1 MRPKLLLIAS
11 LAMLSAAIQARDIHG
26 VKGYYNYT
34 AAQLQQDGI
43 MRAQSDNG
51 NKDPNWVPSVTFD
64 GDYVVNSL
72 GVADAAK
79 NTWRMT
85 NLFNYRAAEHNVKIT
100 KNYPVVG
107 FKFSVPKNVE
117 DDTWCGLTVEHWWK
131 SPYDGKNSLLSYKAG
146 LGLQGVSGNGR
157 VDWGVLWRG
166 HKVSKANTRAGL
178 MEGRDS
184 CKLAGDNNYRNWTSI
199 EKEGILYTYRSTGEI
214 STVKKDTSF
223 VFMRLPDSAPDREE
237 FVVFMNYYSIA
248 DTCTAE
254 AMPSKRLLD
263 RKDIE
268 SVGYHLMFTG
278 TSNVED
284 AFEAPTAYIKWM
296 KTYATLGEA
305 MSEITLANNYGDGTE
320 SVAKT
325 QLNYGLYYAEEALA
339 GFKYLNSEPDADDNP
354 AYKTYKA
361 AYEAANEVY
370 NSASATDA
378 DYANANSNLQAARVA
393 FNQQVDLP
401 SDLVYNYIKS
411 ATGDGAIIV
420 GNDDKTIGGTTG
432 KPLTIG
438 NTDAAQALSFV
449 ATGSVVNGQK
459 SYTLK
464 SATGAVMQASDG
476 TLLLVEGATG
486 SPFTFSKRDNEG
498 NSFDFHCGDYYY
510 YLDGDGQLA
519 KEKEITSD
527 VAADFEA
534 LSAYLF
540 TIEDAL
546 EDYQN
551 NASAD
556 EKSGLDLGW
565 EFNDAPE
572 EDPGTRGM
580 VDGVEKVMSE
590 NAETKMVNHWRMSR
604 WRNFSR
610 VNQETVK
617 NSNNTEATCLVL
629 SSAPT
634 YGNFD
639 GSETG
644 IVNDYANPAAMRLDH
659 GTENPFYVRDPNPRD
674 DAYAYNINAGVN
686 RYFAIKMTHVDA
698 EFGTM
703 TFLGTDNSV
712 SISIDNVTGKK
723 GDVLYWDLL
732 QNGFSVGKKTYT
744 SAFFSPTGFTK
755 ATTKMYIDWMRTY
768 ASISDIPEESFAE
781 DVASGITEV
790 ANDKD
795 TVKDGKYYNL
805 QGMEVSKPQKG
816 IYIQNGK
823 KIVVK

>member
-1 MRPKLLLIAS
+1 MKPKFLLLAS
-11 LAMLSAAIQARDIHG
+11 MALLSTAVQARDIHG

-34 AAQLQQDGI
+34 AAQLQQDGLC
-43 MRAQSDNG
+43 RVDGGTG
-51 NKDPNWVPSVTFD
+51 NKDKNWLPTINFAD
-64 GDYVVNSL
+64 GYMENVL
-72 GVADAAK
+72 GVGDAAK
-79 NTWRMT
+79 NWWRMT
-85 NLFNYRAAEHNVKIT
+85 TYLNYRAQDQNIKIT
-100 KNYPVVG
+100 KNYPVVAL
-107 FKFSVPKNVE
+107 KFSLPKNVNE
-117 DDTWCGLTVEHWWK
+117 EAINMTIEHWWK
-131 SPYDGKNSLLSYKAG
+131 NPYDGKYSTMTYKNGLGINGVSSNGRNEWATMWRGKKITNSKAG
-146 LGLQGVSGNGR
+146 LM
-157 VDWGVLWRG
+157 VD
-166 HKVSKANTRAGL
+166 
-178 MEGRDS
+178 RDS
-184 CKLAGDNNYRNWTSI
+184 CKMAGDNKYDKWLTNQD
-199 EKEGILYTYRSTGEI
+199 EGIAYMMRTGNYGTAA
-214 STVKKDTSF
+214 SKDTSA
-223 VFMRLPDSAPDREE
+223 VVMRLPETAPDKDE
-237 FVVFMNYYSIA
+237 FVLLLNYYSIA
-248 DTCTAE
+248 DTLTTE
-254 AMPSKRLLD
+254 AVKPSKRLLD
-263 RKDIE
+263 RTDIE
-268 SVGYHLMFTG
+268 SVGYHLMFFG
-278 TSNVED
+278 YSNIED
-284 AFEAPTAYIKWM
+284 AIEAPKAYVKWM
-296 KTYATLGEA
+296 KTYSSLKDA
-305 MSEITLANNYGDGTE
+305 MDQITLTNNYGDGTE

-339 GFKYLNSEPDADDNP
+339 GFKYLNSEPDADDDP
-354 AYKTYKA
+354 AYKAYKA
-361 AYEAANEVY
+361 AYEVANEVY

-378 DYANANSNLQAARVA
+378 DYANANSNLQEARVA
-393 FNQQVDLP
+393 FNKQVDLP
-401 SDLVYNYIKS
+401 CDLVYNYIKS
-411 ATGDGAIIV
+411 ATGQGAIIV
-420 GNDDKTIGGTTG
+420 GNDEVAIGGTTG

-438 NTDAAQALSFV
+438 SADAAQALSFV

-498 NSFDFHCGDYYY
+498 NAFDIHCGDYYY
-510 YLDGDGQLA
+510 YLNGEGQLA

-540 TIEDAL
+540 TVDDAL

-551 NASAD
+551 NAAAD
-556 EKSGLDLGW
+556 EKTGLDLGW
-565 EFNDAPE
+565 EFNDATE
-572 EDPGTRGM
+572 EDPGTRGLIE
-580 VDGVEKVMSE
+580 GVEKVMSE

-604 WRNFSR
+604 WRNYSR

-617 NSNNTEATCLVL
+617 NSDNTEATCLVL

-634 YGNFD
+634 YDNFD

-703 TFLGTDNSV
+703 TFLGTDNTV

-755 ATTKMYIDWMRTY
+755 TTTKMYIDWMRTY
-768 ASISDIPEESFAE
+768 ASIGDIPEESFAE
-781 DVASGITEV
+781 DVASGIAEV

>member
-1 MRPKLLLIAS
+1 MKPKLLLLAS
-11 LAMLSAAIQARDIHG
+11 MALLGTAVQARDIHG

-34 AAQLQQDGI
+34 ASQLQQDGI
-43 MRAQSDNG
+43 YKVEPNTG
-51 NKDPNWVPSVTFD
+51 NKDANWLPTVNFND
-64 GDYVVNSL
+64 GYVENVL
-72 GVADAAK
+72 GVGDVSR
-79 NTWRMT
+79 NWWRMT
-85 NLFNYRAAEHNVKIT
+85 SYLNRMASDQNLKIT
-100 KNYPVVG
+100 KNYPVVAM
-107 FKFSVPKNVE
+107 KFSVPKNVDE
-117 DDTWCGLTVEHWWK
+117 GTEAIFSIEHWWK
-131 SPYDGKNSLLSYKAG
+131 NPYDGKNGVVTYKDG
-146 LGLQGVSGNGR
+146 LKYIGGNGR
-157 VDWGVLWRG
+157 FDYAHIYRG
-166 HKVSKANTRAGL
+166 KKNQASNAGL
-178 MEGRDS
+178 MVGRDS
-184 CKLAGDNNYRNWTSI
+184 CKLGGDNAYYRWLSNNDGIAYIMRTGNYGT
-199 EKEGILYTYRSTGEI
+199 EAAL
-214 STVKKDTSF
+214 DTSC
-223 VFMRLPDSAPDREE
+223 VIMRLPDSAPDKDE
-237 FVVFMNYYSIA
+237 FVLMMNYYSIPDA
-248 DTCTAE
+248 NTEE
-254 AMPSKRLLD
+254 AAPSKRLLD
-263 RKDIE
+263 RTDIE
-268 SVGYHLMFTG
+268 SVGYHIMLYAY
-278 TSNVED
+278 SNVED
-284 AFEAPTAYIKWM
+284 AIEAPKAYIKWM
-296 KTYATLGEA
+296 KTYSSLKDA
-305 MSEITLANNYGDGTE
+305 MDQITKANNYGDGTE

-339 GFKYLNSEPDADDNP
+339 GFKYLNSEPGADDDP
-354 AYKTYKA
+354 AYKAYKD

-378 DYANANSNLQAARVA
+378 DFANANSKLQEARVA

-411 ATGDGAIIV
+411 ATGQGAIIV
-420 GNDDKTIGGTTG
+420 GNDEVTIGGTTG

-438 NTDAAQALSFV
+438 SADAAQALSFV

-459 SYTLK
+459 SYNLK

-476 TLLLVEGATG
+476 TLLLVEGAAG

-498 NSFDFHCGDYYY
+498 NAFDIHCGDYYY

-527 VAADFEA
+527 VAEDFEA

-540 TIEDAL
+540 TVDDAL
-546 EDYQN
+546 EDYQK

-556 EKSGLDLGW
+556 EKVGLDLGW

-572 EDPGTRGM
+572 EDPGTRGLI
-580 VDGVEKVMSE
+580 DGVEKVMSE

-617 NSNNTEATCLVL
+617 NSDGSQATCLVL

-634 YGNFD
+634 YDTFD
-639 GSETG
+639 GSQTG

-659 GTENPFYVRDPNPRD
+659 GTENPFYVRDPSPRD

-703 TFLGTDNSV
+703 TFLSPDHNV
-712 SISIDNVTGKK
+712 SISMDKVTGKK

-732 QNGFSVGKKTYT
+732 QNGFSVGKHQYT

-781 DVASGITEV
+781 DVVNGITEV
-790 ANDKD
+790 AGDKNI
-795 TVKDGKYYNL
+795 VKDGKYYNL